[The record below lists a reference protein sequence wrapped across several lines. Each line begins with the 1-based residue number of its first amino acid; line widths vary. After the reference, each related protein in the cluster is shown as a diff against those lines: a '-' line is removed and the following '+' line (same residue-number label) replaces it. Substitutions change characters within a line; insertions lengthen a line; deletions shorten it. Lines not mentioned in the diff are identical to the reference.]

1 MYQYFQAE
9 YFQQSAPNRVFQA
22 EYFQQRWLCLF
33 PGGRNRPQFGW
44 PSTSIRPTWREPP
57 QFRSEYSWGINN
69 QMIPTIN
76 RLRNRRYGSGGHNS
90 GTKIVVNSNHS
101 VPQIYHSSSV
111 TSFIGWHSHCS
122 RTTSKRFWTN
132 WILRFWNI
140 VDEMRMRKMIYKWSQ
155 FWPFWPFLTIFYQ
168 PNNFDVIFFQ
178 DHIQEVLDKW
188 ESIDDE
194 IWAKVTFIWFIILL
208 KNIGQRWHS
217 KTLGKDDIQ

>member
-9 YFQQSAPNRVFQA
+9 YFQQGVRNRVFSA
-22 EYFQQRWLCLF
+22 EMALPISRRPKSPTIWLAQYQHQSHLARAATIPQR
-33 PGGRNRPQFGW
+33 
-44 PSTSIRPTWREPP
+44 
-57 QFRSEYSWGINN
+57 GINN

-90 GTKIVVNSNHS
+90 GTQIVVNPNHGM
-101 VPQIYHSSSV
+101 PQIYHSSSV

-132 WILRFWNI
+132 WILILGNI
-140 VDEMRMRKMIYKWSQ
+140 VSEMRMRKMIYM
-155 FWPFWPFLTIFYQ
+155 WPQLWLVWPFLTIFDQ
-168 PNNFDVIFFQ
+168 WNNFNIIFFQ

-194 IWAKVTFIWFIILL
+194 IWAKVTFIWIIILL
-208 KNIGQRWHS
+208 KNIGQRWH
-217 KTLGKDDIQ
+217 

>member
-1 MYQYFQAE
+1 MYRCINISRQNISSRLFQT
-9 YFQQSAPNRVFQA
+9 

-33 PGGRNRPQFGW
+33 PGGQNRPQFGW
-44 PSTSIRPTWREPP
+44 RSTSIRATWREPP

-132 WILRFWNI
+132 WILILGNI
-140 VDEMRMRKMIYKWSQ
+140 VSEMRMRKMIYMGYICGHSFHQ
-155 FWPFWPFLTIFYQ
+155 FGHFL
-168 PNNFDVIFFQ
+168 P
-178 DHIQEVLDKW
+178 
-188 ESIDDE
+188 
-194 IWAKVTFIWFIILL
+194 LL
-208 KNIGQRWHS
+208 TK
-217 KTLGKDDIQ
+217 